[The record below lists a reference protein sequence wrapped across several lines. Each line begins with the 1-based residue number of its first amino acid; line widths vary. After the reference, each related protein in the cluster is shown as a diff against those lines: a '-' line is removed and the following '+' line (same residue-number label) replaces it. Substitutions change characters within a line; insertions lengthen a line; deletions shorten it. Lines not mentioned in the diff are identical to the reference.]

1 MRTVYRSDAMDE
13 VRASDSE
20 RDAAVSRLGTA
31 AGEGR
36 LTLEE
41 FGERVERAQTAASR
55 GDLDQLLADL
65 PAPAPPASAATA
77 ARTRWQVSPIGGMSW
92 RGGTLD
98 ARTVSV
104 SLIGGADLD
113 LRETRLA
120 ASEVTLTKVSLIGG
134 VDLKVPRGV
143 RVRVSGF
150 SLLGGRSI
158 QLDDPPGANAPTLHV
173 RAFSLVGGVRVR
185 ST

>member
-1 MRTVYRSDAMDE
+1 ME
-13 VRASDSE
+13 VRASDAE
-20 RDAAVSRLGTA
+20 RDQAASRLTAA

-41 FGERVERAQTAASR
+41 FGQRLDRAHGAQTRAE
-55 GDLDQLLADL
+55 LDGLLADL
-65 PAPAPPASAATA
+65 PVPAGGPPAAPEG
-77 ARTRWQVSPIGGMSW
+77 RTRWQISPIGGVRW

-98 ARTVSV
+98 PDTVSV

-113 LRETRLA
+113 LRQTRLGA
-120 ASEVTLTKVSLIGG
+120 PAVRFTKVSLIGG

-150 SLLGGRSI
+150 SLLGGRRVD
-158 QLDDPPGANAPTLHV
+158 LEEPTDPSAPTLEV
-173 RAFSLVGGVRVR
+173 RAFSLIGGVRVR
-185 ST
+185 SS

>member
-1 MRTVYRSDAMDE
+1 MPNVYRSAAMDD

-41 FGERVERAQTAASR
+41 FGERVDRAQTAATR
-55 GDLDQLLADL
+55 AELDGLLADL
-65 PAPAPPASAATA
+65 PAPTPATAPAATG
-77 ARTRWQVSPIGGMSW
+77 RTHWQVSPIGGMSW

-98 ARTVSV
+98 AKTVSV

-120 ASEVTLTKVSLIGG
+120 APEVTLTKVSLIGG
-134 VDLKVPRGV
+134 VDVKVPRGV

-150 SLLGGRSI
+150 SVLGGRSV
-158 QLDDPPGANAPTLHV
+158 QLDDPPDPSAPTLHV
-173 RAFSLVGGVRVR
+173 RAFSLIGGVQVR